1 MSQPDSEVSD
11 ATQRVYVDKVS
22 PASAVRRP
30 SAGTGSRPTAQQR
43 SAALANK
50 KKKEEEERKR
60 KKKRRDSEPIINPH
74 HDKSVLGR
82 K

>member
-1 MSQPDSEVSD
+1 MKENKGNWNVPCLWIWWLNTD
-11 ATQRVYVDKVS
+11 
-22 PASAVRRP
+22 
-30 SAGTGSRPTAQQR
+30 
-43 SAALANK
+43 K

-60 KKKRRDSEPIINPH
+60 KKKRRDIEPIINQH